1 MRDREGWRE
10 DERERGKDR
19 KTTRP
24 RQRPSWQVRE
34 FIVIKKKLEK
44 LRPKEIGREREIDQ

>member
-10 DERERGKDR
+10 AERERGKDR

-44 LRPKEIGREREIDQ
+44 